1 MVFYLPH
8 FGRQGAC
15 NDITKSAD
23 SQTNINFS
31 ENECIIAEI
40 LQKCLL
46 NEWLQTEDLRKQESI

>member
-1 MVFYLPH
+1 MFYLPL

-40 LQKCLL
+40 LQKRLL

>member
-1 MVFYLPH
+1 MFYLPH

-23 SQTNINFS
+23 SQKNINFS

-40 LQKCLL
+40 LQKRLL

>member
-1 MVFYLPH
+1 MFYLPH

-23 SQTNINFS
+23 SQTNINFL
-31 ENECIIAEI
+31 ENNYIIAEI

>member
-1 MVFYLPH
+1 MFYLPH

-40 LQKCLL
+40 LQKRLL